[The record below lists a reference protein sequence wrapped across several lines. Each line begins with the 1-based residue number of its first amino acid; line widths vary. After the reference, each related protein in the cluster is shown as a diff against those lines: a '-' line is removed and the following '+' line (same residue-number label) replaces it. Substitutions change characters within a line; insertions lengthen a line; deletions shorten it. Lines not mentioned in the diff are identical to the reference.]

1 MMAGPLLALAVRGYT
16 SRVIVVHHRWVA
28 VQVFGPSFALVVLS
42 VYAPPGHTNRR
53 ASLQEACLSE
63 ALGFAEQLRLLFP

>member
-1 MMAGPLLALAVRGYT
+1 MKAGPLLALRSGATLPVSWLPT
-16 SRVIVVHHRWVA
+16 HRWVA

-63 ALGFAEQLRLLFP
+63 AWDSPSSLALFP